1 MGNKHSSLGRSVPTP
16 LSVNRTAATIRAAF
30 ALLTVMAMTLVEVL
44 VAPMAGAGT
53 TGRPVPSPNHPSLGG
68 RPAASTP
75 PTTTPPA
82 RRPSTVAHVVATVR
96 VVRKSPAPA
105 PAKVVAPAPASSRP
119 PTTVRPAATARPT
132 SSTTSTTAAPTT
144 VRPTTTT
151 TTVVVLSTPTAS
163 SSSADDAS
171 FSDAAPT
178 AGPGRASVQAA
189 PARALYPA
197 TGLLARARVVPSGSL
212 GGLRYHVVGKGE
224 TVVSIAKAYG
234 LDPSVVRAAN
244 GVVADKLYVSSR
256 VMLEFPNPSFVRRTS
271 APAPTTTVRPA
282 PTTTVK
288 PAAGK
293 TVNYKVVAGD
303 TLSGIAKKTKT
314 PLTTLL
320 WLNKMTATSKILPG
334 KVLIALPS
342 AAAPAPPSAVK
353 SSPTTTAPATTG
365 TWTASLPTM
374 RCPVKSKF
382 MNDWGFPRSGGRF
395 HEGTDLFAPNGTPI
409 VAPANGTLKYS
420 MNSLGGLTFS
430 LTTDTGWVVYGA
442 HLAARTPLTGRVAAG
457 TVIGYVGT
465 SGDAV
470 GTPPHLHLGL
480 RPVSGR
486 MTNAYPVMK
495 AACG

>member
-1 MGNKHSSLGRSVPTP
+1 MASL
-16 LSVNRTAATIRAAF
+16 
-30 ALLTVMAMTLVEVL
+30 
-44 VAPMAGAGT
+44 
-53 TGRPVPSPNHPSLGG
+53 
-68 RPAASTP
+68 
-75 PTTTPPA
+75 
-82 RRPSTVAHVVATVR
+82 
-96 VVRKSPAPA
+96 
-105 PAKVVAPAPASSRP
+105 
-119 PTTVRPAATARPT
+119 
-132 SSTTSTTAAPTT
+132 
-144 VRPTTTT
+144 
-151 TTVVVLSTPTAS
+151 
-163 SSSADDAS
+163 
-171 FSDAAPT
+171 
-178 AGPGRASVQAA
+178 QAA
-189 PARALYPA
+189 PAKALYPA

-244 GVVADKLYVSSR
+244 GVVADKLYVGAR

-288 PAAGK
+288 PGAPK
-293 TVNYKVVAGD
+293 VVQYRVVAGD

-314 PLTTLL
+314 PLNVLL
-320 WLNKMTATSKILPG
+320 WLNSMTTRSKILPG

-342 AAAPAPPSAVK
+342 AAAPAPPTTVK
-353 SSPTTTAPATTG
+353 PAPATTVPATTG
-365 TWTASLPTM
+365 TWAASLPTM

-382 MNDWGFPRSGGRF
+382 MNDWGFPRSSGRF
-395 HEGTDLFAPNGTPI
+395 HEGTDMFAPNGTPI
-409 VAPANGTLKYS
+409 VAPANGTLKYA

-442 HLAARTPLTGRVAAG
+442 HLSARTPLTGRVAAG

>member
-1 MGNKHSSLGRSVPTP
+1 
-16 LSVNRTAATIRAAF
+16 
-30 ALLTVMAMTLVEVL
+30 MAMTVVEIL

-53 TGRPVPSPNHPSLGG
+53 TGRPVPSPNHPSVAG
-68 RPAASTP
+68 RPATATS
-75 PTTTPPA
+75 PTTVPP
-82 RRPSTVAHVVATVR
+82 RRRSSTVAHVVATVH

-105 PAKVVAPAPASSRP
+105 PAPVSPRP
-119 PTTVRPAATARPT
+119 PTTVQPAPVARPAAP
-132 SSTTSTTAAPTT
+132 TTSTT

-151 TTVVVLSTPTAS
+151 TSSSTTTTTVVLSTTGT
-163 SSSADDAS
+163 SSSADDSS
-171 FSDAAPT
+171 FSDGPPT
-178 AGPGRASVQAA
+178 AGPGMASVQAA
-189 PARALYPA
+189 PAKPLYPA

-244 GVVADKLYVSSR
+244 GVVAEKIYVGAR
-256 VMLEFPNPSFVRRTS
+256 LMLEFPNPSFVRRTS
-271 APAPTTTVRPA
+271 APAPTTTVKPA

-288 PAAGK
+288 PGAPK
-293 TVNYKVVAGD
+293 VVQYKVVAGD
-303 TLSGIAKKTKT
+303 TLSGIAKKTRT
-314 PLTTLL
+314 PLKTLL
-320 WLNKMTATSKILPG
+320 WLNSMTATSKILPG
-334 KVLIALPS
+334 KVLVALPP
-342 AAAPAPPSAVK
+342 AAAPAPPTTARPA
-353 SSPTTTAPATTG
+353 PTTTVPATTG
-365 TWTASLPTM
+365 TWAANLPTM

-382 MNDWGFPRSGGRF
+382 MNDWGFPRSSGRF
-395 HEGTDLFAPNGTPI
+395 HEGTDMFAPNGTPI
-409 VAPANGTLKYS
+409 VAPANGTLKYA

-480 RPVSGR
+480 RPVAGR

>member
-1 MGNKHSSLGRSVPTP
+1 MASVK
-16 LSVNRTAATIRAAF
+16 A
-30 ALLTVMAMTLVEVL
+30 
-44 VAPMAGAGT
+44 
-53 TGRPVPSPNHPSLGG
+53 
-68 RPAASTP
+68 
-75 PTTTPPA
+75 
-82 RRPSTVAHVVATVR
+82 
-96 VVRKSPAPA
+96 A
-105 PAKVVAPAPASSRP
+105 PAKP
-119 PTTVRPAATARPT
+119 
-132 SSTTSTTAAPTT
+132 
-144 VRPTTTT
+144 
-151 TTVVVLSTPTAS
+151 LH
-163 SSSADDAS
+163 
-171 FSDAAPT
+171 
-178 AGPGRASVQAA
+178 
-189 PARALYPA
+189 PA

-244 GVVADKLYVSSR
+244 GVVADKLYVGAR
-256 VMLEFPNPSFVRRTS
+256 AMLEFPNPSFVRRTS
-271 APAPTTTVRPA
+271 APAPTTTVKPA
-282 PTTTVK
+282 PTPTVK
-288 PAAGK
+288 PGAPKVAQ
-293 TVNYKVVAGD
+293 YKVVAGD

-314 PLTTLL
+314 PLATLL
-320 WLNKMTATSKILPG
+320 WLNKMTSTSKILPG
-334 KVLIALPS
+334 KVLIALPA
-342 AAAPAPPSAVK
+342 AAAPAPTTTVK
-353 SSPTTTAPATTG
+353 PSPTTPAPATSG
-365 TWTASLPTM
+365 TWAASLPTM

-382 MNDWGFPRSGGRF
+382 MNDWGFPRSSGRF
-395 HEGTDLFAPNGTPI
+395 HEGTDMFAPNGTPI

-442 HLAARTPLTGRVAAG
+442 HLSARTPLTGRVAAG